1 LEEQSRQPHAGSPPV
16 AFRPPAAQ
24 AALEPHGA
32 GLFGFFIT
40 ALDDRGSAR
49 EAYAALRQHVANEI
63 GDFEGRCSLRAWLY
77 GMARRELKDRRAR
90 KPRGRGANV
99 STLMRVRT
107 EDLHSAVATIRRTL
121 TEEERELFILKVD
134 RGFDWL
140 ELAFTS
146 LGEHAEPASLAA
158 EARNLRRRVEVI
170 CARVERLA
178 AGYRFCS
185 PG

>member
-1 LEEQSRQPHAGSPPV
+1 MEEQSRYPHAGSPPA
-16 AFRPPAAQ
+16 AFRSPAA
-24 AALEPHGA
+24 LGPHWA
-32 GLFGFFIT
+32 GLFGFFIA
-40 ALDDRGSAR
+40 ALDERDLAR

-63 GDFEGRCSLRAWLY
+63 GEFEGLCSLRAWLY

-90 KPRGRGANV
+90 KPRGRGATV
-99 STLMRVRT
+99 SPLMRART
-107 EDLHSAVATIRRTL
+107 GDLPSAVATIRRTL
-121 TEEERELFILKVD
+121 TEEERELFILRVD
-134 RGFDWL
+134 RGFDWS

-158 EARNLRRRVEVI
+158 EARDLQARVDVI

-178 AGYRFCS
+178 AGYRFRS